1 MSTVLVTGAG
11 RGIGKAITSHMAT
24 RGWDVVAG
32 VRRQEDAAV
41 VGALPRVTPVMLDV
55 TNDEQVASL
64 DDLLPARLDAVVNNA
79 GIAVGGPLE
88 AVGTADLRRQFD
100 VNVVGQMAVTR
111 AVLPR
116 LRESRGRI
124 VFMSSV
130 SGRISTPMTG
140 AYCASK
146 FALEAAADALRMEL
160 KPWHISVSVVEPAQT
175 DTDMWATADQMVED
189 IEGAMTAEQRVLYA
203 KHIAGM
209 KKVIP
214 MSQRMAVPTE
224 NVAEVVAQ
232 ALTSRRPR
240 ARYPVG
246 IGPTVQLVAMN
257 NAPSFVSDVMLRK
270 LFRQP

>member
-11 RGIGKAITSHMAT
+11 RGIGKAITAHMAT